1 MTVKIGSLFAGIGG
15 FELGLERSWVNAET
29 IWQVE
34 RDTFCQSILSKH
46 WPESILYNDVKDIT
60 KDKVKP
66 VDVLIGGF
74 PCQDISTAGKQKGVH
89 NGEKSS
95 LWWEMWRIVG
105 DLRPRIIIME
115 NVANIIRLGGAD
127 VVGSLAQIGYDCEW
141 TVIRASDF
149 GAPHK
154 RGRWFGVAWDSRTI
168 QNSRRFTS
176 NTDGNGNRSPT
187 PIFSRWS
194 PAVIHDAQRF
204 TDSQSIRGD
213 IYRGPTKESQ
223 KEKKTRIHP
232 GLIGEQYIGEGQK
245 RSNPTTHT
253 QRRGL
258 QKHTIESKPP
268 KWETSKMSQYRIGEN
283 GFGWSNHGDNNG
295 REYWKT
301 TPYPSPFCRVDDGIP
316 NRVARLRALGNAIV
330 PQCSQ
335 WVGDQILQ
343 SGLLDD
349 FLEDK

>member
-46 WPESILYNDVKDIT
+46 WPESMIYNDVKDIT

-232 GLIGEQYIGEGQK
+232 GLIGEQYIGEGPK

-253 QRRGL
+253 HGQRFKKQSL
-258 QKHTIESKPP
+258 HTQSMESGQLHECAVSP
-268 KWETSKMSQYRIGEN
+268 S
-283 GFGWSNHGDNNG
+283 FWSNNG
-295 REYWKT
+295 PGYWKT

-335 WVGDQILQ
+335 WVGDQILA

-349 FLEDK
+349 LLEDK

>member
-15 FELGLERSWVNAET
+15 FELGLERSWGNAET

-46 WPESILYNDVKDIT
+46 WPQSIIYNDVKDIT

-89 NGEKSS
+89 DGEKSS

-105 DLRPRIIIME
+105 DLRPRIVIME

-141 TVIRASDF
+141 TIISARQF
-149 GAPHK
+149 GAPHL
-154 RGRWFGVAWDSRTI
+154 RERWFGVAY
-168 QNSRRFTS
+168 
-176 NTDGNGNRSPT
+176 
-187 PIFSRWS
+187 
-194 PAVIHDAQRF
+194 
-204 TDSQSIRGD
+204 SQSIRGD
-213 IYRGPTKESQ
+213 IHRGSTKESQ
-223 KEKKTRIHP
+223 ENRKTRTDSR
-232 GLIGEQYIGEGQK
+232 LIGEQYFGDGSK
-245 RSNPTTHT
+245 RQNPTPHTNSQRFKKQSLHT
-253 QRRGL
+253 QSM
-258 QKHTIESKPP
+258 ESRKLH
-268 KWETSKMSQYRIGEN
+268 ECADSQSI
-283 GFGWSNHGDNNG
+283 WSNNG
-295 REYWKT
+295 PGYWEKN
-301 TPYPSPFCRVDDGIP
+301 PNPSPFCRVDDGIP

-335 WVGDQILQ
+335 WVGDQVLK

-349 FLEDK
+349 LLEDK

>member
-15 FELGLERSWVNAET
+15 FELGLERSWGNAET

-34 RDTFCQSILSKH
+34 RDTFCQTILSKH
-46 WPESILYNDVKDIT
+46 WPQSIIYNDVKDIT

-74 PCQDISTAGKQKGVH
+74 PCQDISTAGNQKGVH
-89 NGEKSS
+89 DGEKSS

-127 VVGSLAQIGYDCEW
+127 VVGSLAQIGFDCEW
-141 TVIRASDF
+141 TVISARQF
-149 GAPHK
+149 GAPHF
-154 RGRWFGVAWDSRTI
+154 RERWFGVAY
-168 QNSRRFTS
+168 
-176 NTDGNGNRSPT
+176 
-187 PIFSRWS
+187 
-194 PAVIHDAQRF
+194 
-204 TDSQSIRGD
+204 SQSIRGD
-213 IYRGPTKESQ
+213 IHRESTKESQ
-223 KEKKTRIHP
+223 EKRKTRAHP

-258 QKHTIESKPP
+258 QSHTIESKSP
-268 KWETSKMSQYRIGEN
+268 KWETSKMSQYRDGEN
-283 GFGWSNHGDNNG
+283 GFGWSNNGDNNG

-335 WVGDQILQ
+335 WVGDQILK

-349 FLEDK
+349 LLEDK